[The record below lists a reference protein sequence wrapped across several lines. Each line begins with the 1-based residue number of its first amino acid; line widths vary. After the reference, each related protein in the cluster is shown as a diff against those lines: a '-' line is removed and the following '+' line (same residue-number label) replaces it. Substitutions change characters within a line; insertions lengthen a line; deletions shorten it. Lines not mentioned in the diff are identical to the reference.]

1 MKIINPNTE
10 GIKEAVKKILEGGII
25 FIPTDTVYGIA
36 ANPYNDK
43 AIKKIFSI
51 KKKSLNNS
59 LVLLCSNYK
68 MAKKYAIFNKIAD
81 NLKKKFW
88 PGPLTLILKKK
99 SNLKISKKWISKNNS
114 IGLRIPDHSIPKKI
128 INKCNFPIFC
138 TSANISGKKS
148 CRNVNDIVKN
158 FKNKKITIINGG
170 KTKFGI
176 DSTIIDVTKDKINIL
191 RKGYINKKKIK
202 KLGLLDYEN

>member
-81 NLKKKFW
+81 NLKKNFW

-99 SNLKISKKWISKNNS
+99 SSLKISKKWVSKNNS
-114 IGLRIPDHSIPKKI
+114 IGVRIPDHSIPKKI

>member
-99 SNLKISKKWISKNNS
+99 SNLKISKKWVSKNNS

>member
-81 NLKKKFW
+81 NLKKNFW

-99 SNLKISKKWISKNNS
+99 SNLKISKRWVSKNNS

>member
-68 MAKKYAIFNKIAD
+68 MAKKYAVFNKIAD
-81 NLKKKFW
+81 NLKKNFW

-99 SNLKISKKWISKNNS
+99 SNLKISKKWVSKNNS

-202 KLGLLDYEN
+202 KLGLFDYEN

>member
-1 MKIINPNTE
+1 MEIINSNTK
-10 GIKEAVKKILEGGII
+10 GINQSVKKILGGEIV

-36 ANPYNDK
+36 ASPYNDK
-43 AIKKIFSI
+43 AIKKIFSL
-51 KKKSLNNS
+51 KKRSYKNS

-68 MAKKYAIFNKIAD
+68 MAKKYAIFNKTAD

-99 SNLKISKKWISKNNS
+99 STVKISRKWISKNNS
-114 IGLRIPDHSIPKKI
+114 IGIRIPDHSVPKKI

-148 CRNVNDIVKN
+148 CKDIKDVLRN
-158 FKNKKITIINGG
+158 FKNKKITIINDDT
-170 KTKFGI
+170 TKFGL
-176 DSTIIDVTKDKINIL
+176 DSTIIDVTKNKINIL
-191 RKGYINKKKIK
+191 RKGNLNKR
-202 KLGLLDYEN
+202 KLGNLIN

>member
-1 MKIINPNTE
+1 MKIINSKTQ
-10 GIKEAVKKILEGGII
+10 GIKEAVKKILEGEIV
-25 FIPTDTVYGIA
+25 FIPTDTVYGIVA
-36 ANPYNDK
+36 SPYKNK

-51 KKKSLNNS
+51 KKRSANNS

-68 MAKKYAIFNKIAD
+68 MAKKYAIFNKTAN

-99 SNLKISKKWISKNNS
+99 SSLKISKKWISKNNS
-114 IGLRIPDHSIPKKI
+114 IGIRIPDHNVPKKI

-148 CRNVNDIVKN
+148 CRDIKDIVKN
-158 FKNKKITIINGG
+158 FKNKKITIINDG
-170 KTKFGI
+170 KTKFGL
-176 DSTIIDVTKDKINIL
+176 DSTIIDVTKNKIKIL
-191 RKGYINKKKIK
+191 RNGYINKKKLKNLI
-202 KLGLLDYEN
+202 N

>member
-1 MKIINPNTE
+1 MEIINSNTK
-10 GIKEAVKKILEGGII
+10 GINQAVKKLLDGEIV

-36 ANPYNDK
+36 ASPYNDK
-43 AIKKIFSI
+43 AIKKIFSL
-51 KKKSLNNS
+51 KKRSYKNS

-68 MAKKYAIFNKIAD
+68 MARKYAIFNKTAD

-99 SNLKISKKWISKNNS
+99 STLKISRKWISKNNS
-114 IGLRIPDHSIPKKI
+114 IGIRIPDHSVPKKI

-148 CRNVNDIVKN
+148 CKDIKDVLRN
-158 FKNKKITIINGG
+158 FKNKKITIINDDT
-170 KTKFGI
+170 TKFGL
-176 DSTIIDVTKDKINIL
+176 DSTIIDVTKNKINIL
-191 RKGYINKKKIK
+191 RKGNLNKR
-202 KLGLLDYEN
+202 KLGNLIN

>member
-1 MKIINPNTE
+1 MKIINSNTQ
-10 GIKEAVKKILEGGII
+10 GIKEAVKKILEGEIV
-25 FIPTDTVYGIA
+25 FIPTDTVYGIVA
-36 ANPYNDK
+36 SPYKNK

-51 KKKSLNNS
+51 KKRSSNNS

-68 MAKKYAIFNKIAD
+68 MAKKYAIFNKTAN

-99 SNLKISKKWISKNNS
+99 SSLKISKKWISKNNS
-114 IGLRIPDHSIPKKI
+114 IGIRIPDHNVPKKI

-148 CRNVNDIVKN
+148 CRDIKDIVKN
-158 FKNKKITIINGG
+158 FKNKKITIINDG
-170 KTKFGI
+170 KTKFGL
-176 DSTIIDVTKDKINIL
+176 DSTIIDVTKNKIKIL
-191 RKGYINKKKIK
+191 RNGYINKKKLKNLI
-202 KLGLLDYEN
+202 N

>member
-10 GIKEAVKKILEGGII
+10 GIKEAVKKILEGEII

-36 ANPYNDK
+36 ASPYNNK

-51 KKKSLNNS
+51 KKRSMNNS

-68 MAKKYAIFNKIAD
+68 MAKKYAIFNKIAN

-99 SNLKISKKWISKNNS
+99 SGLKISKKWLSKNNS
-114 IGLRIPDHSIPKKI
+114 IGIRIPDHNVPIKI
-128 INKCNFPIFC
+128 IEKCNFPIFC
-138 TSANISGKKS
+138 TSANISSKKS
-148 CRNVNDIVKN
+148 CRNIKDIVKN
-158 FKNKKITIINGG
+158 FKNKKITVINDG
-170 KTKFGI
+170 KTKFGL
-176 DSTIIDVTKDKINIL
+176 DSTIIDVTKNKINIL
-191 RKGYINKKKIK
+191 RNGYINKKKLKNLI
-202 KLGLLDYEN
+202 N

>member
-68 MAKKYAIFNKIAD
+68 MAKKYAIFNKTAD
-81 NLKKKFW
+81 NLKKNFW

-99 SNLKISKKWISKNNS
+99 SNLKISKKWVSKNNS

-158 FKNKKITIINGG
+158 FKNKKT
-170 KTKFGI
+170 
-176 DSTIIDVTKDKINIL
+176 NIQSL
-191 RKGYINKKKIK
+191 
-202 KLGLLDYEN
+202 

>member
-1 MKIINPNTE
+1 MKIINSNTQ
-10 GIKEAVKKILEGGII
+10 GIKEAVKKILEGEIV
-25 FIPTDTVYGIA
+25 FIPTDTVYGIVA
-36 ANPYNDK
+36 SPYKNK

-51 KKKSLNNS
+51 KKRSANNS

-68 MAKKYAIFNKIAD
+68 MAKKYAIFNKTAN

-99 SNLKISKKWISKNNS
+99 SSLKISKKWISKNNS
-114 IGLRIPDHSIPKKI
+114 IGIRIPDHNVPKKI

-148 CRNVNDIVKN
+148 CRDIKDVVKN
-158 FKNKKITIINGG
+158 FKNKKITIINDG
-170 KTKFGI
+170 KTKFGL
-176 DSTIIDVTKDKINIL
+176 DSTIIDVTKNKIKIL
-191 RKGYINKKKIK
+191 RNGYINKKKLKNLI
-202 KLGLLDYEN
+202 N

>member
-81 NLKKKFW
+81 NLKKNFW

-99 SNLKISKKWISKNNS
+99 SNLKISKKWVSKNNS
-114 IGLRIPDHSIPKKI
+114 IGLRIPDHSIPRKI

-170 KTKFGI
+170 KTKFGV

>member
-81 NLKKKFW
+81 NLKKNFW

>member
-1 MKIINPNTE
+1 MKIISPNNE
-10 GIKEAVKKILEGGII
+10 GIKEAVKKILEGEII

-36 ANPYNDK
+36 ASPYNNK

-51 KKKSLNNS
+51 KKRSMNNS

-68 MAKKYAIFNKIAD
+68 MAKKYAIFNKIAE
-81 NLKKKFW
+81 NLKKNFW

-99 SNLKISKKWISKNNS
+99 SNLKISKKWVSKNNS

>member
-1 MKIINPNTE
+1 MKIINSNTK
-10 GIKEAVKKILEGGII
+10 GINRAVKKLLNGEII

-43 AIKKIFSI
+43 AIKKIFLI
-51 KKKSLNNS
+51 KKRAFSNS
-59 LVLLCSNYK
+59 LVLLCSTYK

-99 SNLKISKKWISKNNS
+99 KNLKISKKWIPKNNS
-114 IGLRIPDHSIPKKI
+114 IGIRIPDHNITKKI

-148 CRNVNDIVKN
+148 CKNIKDIVKN
-158 FKNKKITIINGG
+158 FKNKKITIINDG
-170 KTKFGI
+170 KTSLGV
-176 DSTIIDVTKDKINIL
+176 DSTIIDVTKNKINIL
-191 RKGYINKKKIK
+191 RKGYINKKKLK
-202 KLGLLDYEN
+202 TLTF

>member
-68 MAKKYAIFNKIAD
+68 MAKKYAVFNKIAD
-81 NLKKKFW
+81 NLKKNFW

-99 SNLKISKKWISKNNS
+99 SNLKISKKWVSKNNS

>member
-10 GIKEAVKKILEGGII
+10 GIKEAVKKILEGEII

-99 SNLKISKKWISKNNS
+99 SNLKISKKWVSKNNS

-148 CRNVNDIVKN
+148 CRNVNDIIKN

>member
-1 MKIINPNTE
+1 MEIINSNNK
-10 GIKEAVKKILEGGII
+10 GINEAVKKILDGEII

-43 AIKKIFSI
+43 AIKRIFSI
-51 KKKSLNNS
+51 KKRSLSNS

-68 MAKKYAIFNKIAD
+68 MAKKYAIFNKTAD

-99 SNLKISKKWISKNNS
+99 STLKISRKWISKNNS
-114 IGLRIPDHSIPKKI
+114 IGIRIPDHSVPKKI

-148 CRNVNDIVKN
+148 CKDIKDVLRN
-158 FKNKKITIINGG
+158 FKNKKITIINDDT
-170 KTKFGI
+170 TKFGL
-176 DSTIIDVTKDKINIL
+176 DSTIIDVTKNKINIL
-191 RKGYINKKKIK
+191 RKGNLNKR
-202 KLGLLDYEN
+202 KLGNVIN

>member
-1 MKIINPNTE
+1 MEIINSNTK
-10 GIKEAVKKILEGGII
+10 GINQAVKKLLDGEIV

-36 ANPYNDK
+36 ASPYNDK
-43 AIKKIFSI
+43 AIKKIFSL
-51 KKKSLNNS
+51 KKRSYKNS

-68 MAKKYAIFNKIAD
+68 MARKYAIFNKTAD

-99 SNLKISKKWISKNNS
+99 STLKISRKWISKNNS
-114 IGLRIPDHSIPKKI
+114 IGIRIPDHSVPKKI

-148 CRNVNDIVKN
+148 CKDIKDVLRN
-158 FKNKKITIINGG
+158 FKNKKITIINDDT
-170 KTKFGI
+170 TKFGL
-176 DSTIIDVTKDKINIL
+176 DSTIIDVTKNKINIL
-191 RKGYINKKKIK
+191 RKEFV
-202 KLGLLDYEN
+202 LPQ

>member
-68 MAKKYAIFNKIAD
+68 MAKKYAIFNKTAD
-81 NLKKKFW
+81 NLKKNFW

-99 SNLKISKKWISKNNS
+99 SNLKISKKWVSKNNS

-176 DSTIIDVTKDKINIL
+176 DSTIIDVTKNKINIL

>member
-81 NLKKKFW
+81 NLKKQFW

-99 SNLKISKKWISKNNS
+99 SNLKISKKWVSKNNS